1 MLLGGLLY
9 LGMLELRF
17 GIDIVRDGG
26 VYDQL
31 FLLRGVSAIAH
42 TVTQSLGADLDLSF
56 FSSSFS
62 LSSVANVDITQG
74 LQHFADAA
82 QEVVM
87 GVAASASELFEQG
100 LQLIR

>member
-31 FLLRGVSAIAH
+31 FLLKGVSAIAH
-42 TVTQSLGADLDLSF
+42 TVTQSIGADLDMSF
-56 FSSSFS
+56 FS

-74 LQHFADAA
+74 LQHFAGAA
-82 QEVVM
+82 QEVVT
-87 GVAASASELFEQG
+87 GAAASASELFEQG